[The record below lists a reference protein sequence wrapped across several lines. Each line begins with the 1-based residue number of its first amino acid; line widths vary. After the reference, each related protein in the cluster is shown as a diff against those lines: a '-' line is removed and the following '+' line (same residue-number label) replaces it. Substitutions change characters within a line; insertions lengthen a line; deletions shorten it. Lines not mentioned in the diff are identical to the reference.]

1 LQLLNNNPIYRLL
14 IPKPVRTFFWKIF
27 LSSKIINSYKDSSD
41 KEIKEIILNIK
52 KNGIQIISSTL
63 SQEYDAS
70 KIKVYYD
77 EIKNL
82 NYVNFKKNK
91 KIYFKKKWSKK
102 RIQKALNQLY
112 IEQDINS
119 PHRYLTNEF
128 NVDKNTIVADIGCAE
143 ANFSLDIIDKVKHIY
158 LFETNNVWDEPL
170 KATFEKYKD
179 KVTIVNKMFSNKDSA
194 NTIDGGKFLKDKGVN
209 FLKIDV
215 DGYEEEVMNSLQENL
230 KTTKKIKIALCTYH
244 ADTDYKKYKD
254 ILENYNF
261 KVSSSKGYMIFYWD
275 KNLKFPYLRRGVLRA
290 EK

>member
-1 LQLLNNNPIYRLL
+1 MQLLNNNPIYRLL
-14 IPKPVRTFFWKIF
+14 IPKPLRTYFWKKY
-27 LSSKIINSYKDSSD
+27 LSSKIINSYKNSNDL
-41 KEIKEIILNIK
+41 ETKEIILNIK

-77 EIKNL
+77 ESCYVCSLEINAVRGRGEACGIEFIDISSPDFNKDG
-82 NYVNFKKNK
+82 NY
-91 KIYFKKKWSKK
+91 
-102 RIQKALNQLY
+102 
-112 IEQDINS
+112 
-119 PHRYLTNEF
+119 
-128 NVDKNTIVADIGCAE
+128 
-143 ANFSLDIIDKVKHIY
+143 
-158 LFETNNVWDEPL
+158 DEPL

-179 KVTIVNKMFSNKDSA
+179 KVTIVNKMFSNKDSE

-215 DGYEEEVMNSLQENL
+215 DGFEEEVMNSLQENL

-261 KVSSSKGYMIFYWD
+261 KVSSSKGYMIYYWD